1 MLFQYVMGEND
12 LAVNKRILNGR
23 VKRFFERRTSN
34 VEHRMMKSLR
44 SASL

>member
-1 MLFQYVMGEND
+1 
-12 LAVNKRILNGR
+12 LNGR
-23 VKRFFERRTSN
+23 EKRFFNIEHPTSN